1 MSPAGPL
8 KLNPYLQANF
18 FAGESAWSLLLRPLL
33 WAAAAVLLLL
43 AGRSLWP
50 RRSRYEGRHGRR
62 TKGPELLSALRWSRR
77 AKADGIRFRLRFEN
91 ALLGRLPFGP
101 SYRIPRKLESNP
113 SIILQTRKLLIL
125 ITDKKDKPD
134 TSPIV
139 ACKMHTK
146 MRPHQPIR
154 TIWPARIHFSSPAA
168 AARTSRRTT
177 REMSPVSRATTREN
191 GRSSSSGPF
200 DQPRA
205 PRSCPGSSCR

>member
-154 TIWPARIHFSSPAA
+154 TIWPARIESICLRQS
-168 AARTSRRTT
+168 RT
-177 REMSPVSRATTREN
+177 N
-191 GRSSSSGPF
+191 GRRSTRRF
-200 DQPRA
+200 DLARRIMIAMLRCLRFCSYSTPL
-205 PRSCPGSSCR
+205 SIVKKIVYS